1 MEASEVIER
10 LGLKRLPAEGGFY
23 REIYRSAGVIP
34 DEALP
39 VHDGARAYTT
49 SIYYLITPEDFSTLH
64 KVKSDEIFHFYR
76 GDPVEMIQ
84 IDASGLLEGIVLGPR
99 FEDGHQPQTLVPS
112 GVWQGTRLVEGGKW
126 ALMGCT
132 VAPGFERADFETKS
146 RAELVRE
153 LPQHRDIIARYTVDP
168 AQQYDRRGSRR

>member
-23 REIYRSAGVIP
+23 REIYRARGVIP
-34 DEALP
+34 GEALP
-39 VHDGARAYTT
+39 VHDGARAYAT

-84 IDASGLLEGIVLGPR
+84 IDASGWLE
-99 FEDGHQPQTLVPS
+99 E
-112 GVWQGTRLVEGGKW
+112 
-126 ALMGCT
+126 M
-132 VAPGFERADFETKS
+132 ETES

-168 AQQYDRRGSRR
+168 AQQYVR